1 MRVRRRALVAAFA
14 LAVLTGCA
22 GGPTDGSGGSSEP
35 ELRAALIQLRA
46 DVAERHAQVR
56 VENLSG
62 AAVRIG
68 EVAVVDPRFVADA
81 VRLVDRGSTVP
92 AGGSIDIRVQLP
104 AVTCDIAS
112 SADPSVRLELIAD
125 GTSRGVTLPIAD
137 PLGFA
142 GPLHDRECRA
152 EALAAAADIAFTG
165 FSPSPSG
172 EPALLHMEIVAV
184 GDGEAEVTAVQQT
197 NLLTFGDATIDGVL
211 PIGVLVQPGKEP
223 TTLDLPVVPTRCDA
237 HAVQEDKR
245 GTIFDVRV
253 SVAGESGEVELFV
266 GDALRGRILTW
277 VADWCGFSES

>member
-22 GGPTDGSGGSSEP
+22 GGPTDGSGGSGEP

-104 AVTCDIAS
+104 AVACDIAS

-165 FSPSPSG
+165 FSPSP
-172 EPALLHMEIVAV
+172 
-184 GDGEAEVTAVQQT
+184 
-197 NLLTFGDATIDGVL
+197 FGDATIDGVL

-277 VADWCGFSES
+277 VADWCRFGGG

>member
-1 MRVRRRALVAAFA
+1 MRVRRRALVAAVA

-22 GGPTDGSGGSSEP
+22 GGPTGEPGGSGEP

-68 EVAVVDPRFVADA
+68 DVAVVDPRFVADA
-81 VRLVDRGSTVP
+81 VRLVDRESTVP

-104 AVTCDIAS
+104 AVACDIAS
-112 SADPSVRLELIAD
+112 SAGPTVRLELIAD
-125 GTSRGVTLPIAD
+125 GTSRTVALPIAD

-142 GPLHDRECRA
+142 GPLHERECRA

-172 EPALLHMEIVAV
+172 EPALLRMEIVPV
-184 GDGEAEVTAVQQT
+184 GDGDAEVTAVQQT
-197 NLLTFGDATIDGVL
+197 NLLTFGDATVDGVL
-211 PIGVLVQPGKEP
+211 PIGGLVQPGKEP

-253 SVAGESGEVELFV
+253 SVAGE
-266 GDALRGRILTW
+266 
-277 VADWCGFSES
+277 